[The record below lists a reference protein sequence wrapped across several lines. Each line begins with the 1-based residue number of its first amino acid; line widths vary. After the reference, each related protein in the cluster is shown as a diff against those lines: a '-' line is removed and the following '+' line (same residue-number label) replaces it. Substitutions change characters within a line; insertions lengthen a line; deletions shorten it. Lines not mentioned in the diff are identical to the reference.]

1 MTLGYTMTHDIVH
14 PPKQF
19 SNEELA
25 LITDTVAKGATPKE
39 LQLFLYRCN
48 NLGLDPLKSGQIHFV
63 KYGNSPGS
71 IVVGIDGFRAK
82 AAATGKLTGI
92 KRGVLR
98 DDKGVCIGGW
108 AEVYRSD
115 WIHPAREE
123 VELHEYDTGKAMWAK
138 MPSTMIKKVAEAAAL
153 RMAFPEQLGGV
164 YESSEMDQ
172 AEMSRQPS
180 IKPQQPDIGDG
191 DTTQSKWTFGFGKWK
206 QRSVEELYN
215 DPSVGPDRLKS
226 YVSFLEDSAYKSG
239 KPLSPSAKEAIEHIE
254 AFLGAVE
261 NNMAK
266 PFNGDVSVVPDESD
280 LPF

>member
-1 MTLGYTMTHDIVH
+1 MLKGTHTMT
-14 PPKQF
+14 Q
-19 SNEELA
+19 ELA
-25 LITDTVAKGATPKE
+25 VTSFTPDQLKLITTTVAKGATPDE
-39 LQLFLYRCN
+39 LKLFLYRCN
-48 NLGLDPLKSGQIHFV
+48 NLGLDPLKSGQIYFV
-63 KYGNSPGS
+63 KYGSGPGS

-82 AAATGKLTGI
+82 ASASGKLTGI
-92 KRGVLR
+92 KRGVIR
-98 DDKGVCIGGW
+98 DEKGYCTGAW

-115 WIHPAREE
+115 WQHPAREE
-123 VELHEYDTGKAMWAK
+123 VARSEYDTGKAMWAK
-138 MPSTMIKKVAEAAAL
+138 MVETMLKKVAEAAAL

-180 IKPQQPDIGDG
+180 IKPQQPEIGDG
-191 DTTQSKWTFGFGKWK
+191 DTTPSKWTFGFGKWK

-239 KPLSPSAKEAIEHIE
+239 KELSPSAKEAIQHIDQ
-254 AFLGAVE
+254 FLGAVE

-266 PFNGDVSVVPDESD
+266 PFSGDVSVVPDEQD

>member
-1 MTLGYTMTHDIVH
+1 MTQEISV
-14 PPKQF
+14 KQF
-19 SNEELA
+19 STEELA

-63 KYGNSPGS
+63 KYGTGPGS

-98 DDKGVCIGGW
+98 DDKGACIGGW

-115 WIHPAREE
+115 WTQSAREE
-123 VELHEYDTGKAMWAK
+123 VSLHEYDTGKAMWAR
-138 MPSTMIKKVAEAAAL
+138 MPETMIKKVAEAAAL

-172 AEMSRQPS
+172 AESGRQQS
-180 IKPQQPDIGDG
+180 SVRPQQPEIGDG
-191 DTTQSKWTFGFGKWK
+191 DTTPSKWVFGFGKWK
-206 QRSVEELYN
+206 QRTVEELYN
-215 DPSVGPDRLKS
+215 DPSVGTNGLTS

-239 KPLSPSAKEAIEHIE
+239 KPLSPSAVEAIEHISQ
-254 AFLGAVE
+254 FLGDVE
-261 NNMAK
+261 NTMAK
-266 PFNGDVSVVPDESD
+266 PFTNAMPDEMD
-280 LPF
+280 LTF